1 MKRVLSWPMLKTH
14 SVISGFFLRTFL
26 WLIPSLALWYWA
38 RDYVVMPV
46 AWLAKA
52 LMRFFF
58 PGWVSGTE
66 LEGIHAT
73 LITWLAVPHASGRMA
88 DLTPEVSVLTYC
100 YGLPLLLA
108 LFLGVRAKGLWW
120 KLPVSAMALL
130 PFQAWGVCF
139 AWLLQIAVEAGQYTR
154 STTYFNSLEV
164 NLIGLGYQLGFLLLP
179 TVIPMLIWLYLERTF
194 VVTVAVE
201 GAMEGSVQKPFRP

>member
-1 MKRVLSWPMLKTH
+1 M
-14 SVISGFFLRTFL
+14 
-26 WLIPSLALWYWA
+26 IPA
-38 RDYVVMPV
+38 
-46 AWLAKA
+46 AWLAEA
-52 LMRFFF
+52 FMRFFF
-58 PGWVSGTE
+58 SGWVTGAE
-66 LEGIHAT
+66 LNDIHAT
-73 LITWLAVPHASGRMA
+73 LITRLAVPHASGRMA

-120 KLPVSAMALL
+120 KLPVSVVVLL

-139 AWLLQIAVEAGQYTR
+139 AWLVQIAVDAGRYTR

-164 NLIGLGYQLGFLLLP
+164 NLIGLGYQVGFLLLP
-179 TVIPMLIWLYLERTF
+179 TVIPMLMWLYLERTF

-201 GAMEGSVQKPFRP
+201 GAMEGSIQEPELPCASCAHPSNASINDTWGISGPNDQLQTHAARPLPLRR